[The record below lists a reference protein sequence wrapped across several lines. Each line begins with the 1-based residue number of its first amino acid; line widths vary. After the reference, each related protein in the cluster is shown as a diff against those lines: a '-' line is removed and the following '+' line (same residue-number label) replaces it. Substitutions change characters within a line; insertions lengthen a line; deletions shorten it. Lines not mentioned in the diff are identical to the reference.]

1 MDSSGGVKVAKAVL
15 IVEDDLQNRQLVKDL
30 LNIKGYDTI
39 EATNGEEG
47 IAIAKAKKPD
57 LILMDIQMPVMDG
70 IRALEILKGDPE
82 TREIPVVAVT
92 AYAMKEDRQK
102 YLDARFDDYVSK
114 PFGTREFLQKV
125 AEYFKK

>member
-1 MDSSGGVKVAKAVL
+1 MAKAVL

-47 IAIAKAKKPD
+47 IAIAKAEKPD

>member
-1 MDSSGGVKVAKAVL
+1 VAKAVL

-47 IAIAKAKKPD
+47 IAIAKAEKPD

>member
-47 IAIAKAKKPD
+47 IAIAKAEKPD

>member
-1 MDSSGGVKVAKAVL
+1 MAKAVL

>member
-1 MDSSGGVKVAKAVL
+1 VAKAVL